1 VPNAI
6 ISYGPRTVEVT
17 SYTFYWRYQM
27 DKARINQILQANK
40 SKSFVDRI
48 LNKDRYPT
56 LDLGNGNY
64 ATHKMAWAKVG
75 EKYYVFPTVL
85 WDGKKLTQYDPKKAY
100 GYVKKSNNFISFDT
114 PEEAADFSKNYKLI
128 WEK

>member
-1 VPNAI
+1 MPNAI

-64 ATHKMAWAKVG
+64 ATHMMAWTKVDK
-75 EKYYVFPTVL
+75 KYHVFPTVL
-85 WDGKKLTQYDPKKAY
+85 WDGKKLTQYDPKEAY
-100 GYVKKSNNFISFDT
+100 GYVKKATILFLSTLPKRLPILVKIIN
-114 PEEAADFSKNYKLI
+114 
-128 WEK
+128 

>member
-1 VPNAI
+1 
-6 ISYGPRTVEVT
+6 
-17 SYTFYWRYQM
+17 M

-48 LNKDRYPT
+48 LHKDRYPV

-64 ATHKMAWAKVG
+64 ATHMMAWG
-75 EKYYVFPTVL
+75 EVDDKYWVFPTVL
-85 WDGKKLTQYDPKKAY
+85 WDGKKLTQYDPKEAF
-100 GYVKKSNNFISFDT
+100 GHVKKTNNFISFDT